1 MLLSKF
7 ALSFFGTQSETVIH
21 CFFKKKSKVVRM
33 IQTLPRRLHRSR
45 LKAFNMIDKNLW
57 LFGQE
62 KNLSAPMTE
71 ANGREAANNVSHKP
85 VHVRSEA

>member
-1 MLLSKF
+1 MVGKNELK
-7 ALSFFGTQSETVIH
+7 SFMDVP
-21 CFFKKKSKVVRM
+21 K
-33 IQTLPRRLHRSR
+33 L
-45 LKAFNMIDKNLW
+45 NLW